1 MQCISGTDA
10 AAACSA
16 SQGRMAQTAA
26 GLYAGT
32 LRQKLQIQIA
42 KILLTLTQ
50 ISLHTDCRL
59 VSLHRLQAV
68 CTLCGDT
75 GWTVVSLH
83 RLQAVCT
90 LCGDTGWTVVSL
102 HRLQAVCTL
111 CGDTGW
117 TLVRFPYCDP
127 DVHVLCKRHFD
138 SSAEGGL
145 PSSHQP
151 ENLAP
156 SSHRT

>member
-1 MQCISGTDA
+1 MHLRDGC
-10 AAACSA
+10 
-16 SQGRMAQTAA
+16 AQTVA

-59 VSLHRLQAV
+59 VSLHKLQAV

-117 TLVRFPYCDP
+117 TLVRTRMYMFFVNDILILQRKA
-127 DVHVLCKRHFD
+127 DF
-138 SSAEGGL
+138 
-145 PSSHQP
+145 
-151 ENLAP
+151 LAAT
-156 SSHRT
+156 SLRI